1 MPPLAQWADQRRS
14 PYPAPVAEVRFDSTE
29 SPDTG
34 LQEDTPTIQLGVF
47 LMSWRKLAWVGV
59 CLGVA
64 MAKPMPVEAQTG
76 CTASQNA
83 AVQCF
88 IGNAVKTNLLTL
100 HFGMTLAQFKAYGV
114 SVSKILQD
122 QETYLVLLGMT
133 SAVADA
139 MPATNADGSANS
151 PAQDAALTS
160 IVNAAVAD
168 GLATVPANSTQQ
180 DLVYFSEDLVSGMGT
195 SQALMLSPGTM
206 LRVIDSY
213 VVNNT
218 SNGVVNWTQVN
229 STLASMVGNLSML
242 GLLKLP
248 PGVTLAQA
256 QAFTQSLA
264 QTIYT
269 YKTAT
274 GRATL

>member
-1 MPPLAQWADQRRS
+1 MKSRNWAW
-14 PYPAPVAEVRFDSTE
+14 AV
-29 SPDTG
+29 
-34 LQEDTPTIQLGVF
+34 
-47 LMSWRKLAWVGV
+47 V
-59 CLGVA
+59 CLCA
-64 MAKPMPVEAQTG
+64 LSAARPAAAQSG

-83 AVQCF
+83 AVECF
-88 IGNAVKTNLLTL
+88 VADAIKTNLLTVQ
-100 HFGMTLAQFKAYGV
+100 FGMTTAQFKAYGV

-122 QETYLVLLGMT
+122 QQTYIVLVAMT

-139 MPATNADGSANS
+139 MPATNANGTANAA
-151 PAQDAALTS
+151 AQDAALAS
-160 IVNAAVAD
+160 IVSAALAN
-168 GLATVPANSTQQ
+168 GLVTIPANSTQQ
-180 DLVYFSEDLVSGMGT
+180 DLVWFSQDLVSAMGN

-218 SNGVVNWTQVN
+218 SSGTVNWTQVN
-229 STLASMVGNLSML
+229 STLATMVSNLSTL

-248 PGVTLAQA
+248 SGVTLAQA

-269 YKTAT
+269 YTTAT
-274 GRATL
+274 GRTTL